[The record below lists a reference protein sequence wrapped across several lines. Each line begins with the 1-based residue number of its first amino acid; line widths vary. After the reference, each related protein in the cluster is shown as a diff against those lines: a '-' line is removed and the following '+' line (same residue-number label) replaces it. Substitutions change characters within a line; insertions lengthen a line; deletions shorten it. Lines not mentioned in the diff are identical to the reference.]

1 MRIKRLVVQRYG
13 PLQPFDNELSA
24 FTVIYGPNERG
35 KTLLIDA
42 LVRMLFKDELKR
54 VHYKLF
60 GNLSR
65 VEERPEG
72 FFVVATHADEVK
84 IGADDTLARVAPV
97 PITPEDFRNVFL
109 IRDSDLALK
118 NEGAYYDRV
127 SERLCGTR
135 SGTIDH
141 LKESLKRIGRLR
153 SADPG
158 SPLASR
164 KDKEQK
170 RINEQLAA
178 AERLVD
184 ALAALG
190 DSLRAG
196 GFDDASRRVADLSET
211 RERLEAESR
220 RRRDAERRSRLE
232 VAQAALRKVR
242 EQIITADALAAAD
255 DTRLDAWR
263 GIATTR
269 GVLDRDLAD
278 LVTRRAEL
286 VAAGDEARA
295 SWDTLAARAEEV
307 AGRRERV
314 DREMRPAVDAW
325 MRDRAARAHADRG
338 TRNVVGAMILFVVLG
353 VAAVV
358 GWVITRSLFAA
369 GVGAVS
375 ALSTLGCGV
384 ALWRGSRARA
394 ALTRNELDLVATSV
408 RLGLPVDSADGV
420 IEALGAMEQ
429 EAGQAAERAR
439 EQETVLRQRERDVAG
454 CEAAMEERREQLLQL
469 DRDEVSLRAQSGF
482 ESVDAMAAAASERH
496 AIETEIAALMASLR
510 TLVPSAVAAMDRDAL
525 LATCEREIERGRAD
539 ARPGDGVD
547 VDDPE
552 AMRRVERELERV
564 ADEERTQRQ
573 RLEHSRQELRR
584 MEIRVSELG
593 VVEGPIR
600 CRTTRELA
608 DVYARV
614 MEFCEAVRRE
624 QRLAQ
629 EAIRIFNEIDAE
641 EQEKVG
647 ELFGP
652 GALVS
657 RWFHEITDKRY
668 RAVYLEDGEVEVEQA
683 DGKRL
688 SASVLSGGTYDQL
701 YLAIRASIAERM
713 LPETRG
719 FFILDDPFLKAD
731 RVRMR
736 ALMRMLHLLVNRGWQ
751 ILYITAKDEVVDAL
765 RADIAADRVRL
776 IELDRSLFS
785 PPAARIGTEFPD
797 APRLF

>member
-1 MRIKRLVVQRYG
+1 MHIKRLVVQRYG
-13 PLQPFDNELSA
+13 PLQPFDSDLSA

-54 VHYKLF
+54 VHHKLF

-72 FFVVATHADEVK
+72 FFVVATHAEEVK
-84 IGADDTLARVAPV
+84 IGADDTLASVAPV

-184 ALAALG
+184 AIAALT
-190 DSLRAG
+190 DSLRVG
-196 GFDDASRRVADLSET
+196 GFDDASRRVADLAES
-211 RERLEAESR
+211 RERLEAESH

-232 VAQAALRKVR
+232 AARDALRTVR
-242 EQIITADALAAAD
+242 ERIVEAKALSAASDAG
-255 DTRLDAWR
+255 LDAWR
-263 GIATTR
+263 GIVTTR
-269 GVLDRDLAD
+269 SVLDRDLAD
-278 LVTRRAEL
+278 LATRRTEL
-286 VAAGDEARA
+286 IAAGDEAKA
-295 SWDTLAARAEEV
+295 SWDTLAARADET
-307 AGRRERV
+307 ARRRERV
-314 DREMRPAVDAW
+314 DEETRPVVDAW
-325 MRDRAARAHADRG
+325 MRDRGVRAHADRG
-338 TRNVVGAMILFVVLG
+338 TRAVIAAMVVSIVLG
-353 VAAVV
+353 VAAVI

-375 ALSTLGCGV
+375 VLSTLACGV
-384 ALWRGSRARA
+384 ALWRGARAHA
-394 ALTRNELDLVATSV
+394 ALTRREIDLVATSA

-420 IEALGAMEQ
+420 AEALGTLERQ
-429 EAGQAAERAR
+429 AGQAAERAR
-439 EQETVLRQRERDVAG
+439 EQETVMRQRERDVAG
-454 CEAAMEERREQLLQL
+454 CEATMEERREQLRQV
-469 DRDEVSLRAQSGF
+469 DRDEASLRTQSGF
-482 ESVDAMAAAASERH
+482 ESIEALAAAAAARH
-496 AIETEIAALMASLR
+496 ATETEVAALIASLR
-510 TLVPSAVAAMDRDAL
+510 SLVPSAAAAMDRDAL
-525 LATCEREIERGRAD
+525 LATCESEIERGLAD
-539 ARPGDGVD
+539 VRPGDGVD

-552 AMRRVERELERV
+552 ATRRVERELERV
-564 ADEERTQRQ
+564 TDEERTQRQ
-573 RLEHSRQELRR
+573 RLERSRQDLRR

-593 VVEGPIR
+593 VIEGPIR
-600 CRTTRELA
+600 CRTTRELT

-647 ELFGP
+647 ELFGE

-668 RAVYLEDGEVEVEQA
+668 RTVTLEDGEVEVEQA

-731 RVRMR
+731 RTRMR
-736 ALMRMLHLLVNRGWQ
+736 ALMNMLHHLVDRGWQ

-765 RADIAADRVRL
+765 RTDIAADRVRL

-785 PPAARIGTEFPD
+785 PGAARIGNDLPD